1 MLDRRAEPR
10 RRILK
15 QAKIFFNRRRS
26 VIDCLVRNVS
36 ETGACLEVANPV
48 GTPDA
53 FDLLIEGETAPRP
66 CVSVWRHDSKI
77 GVAFGE
83 AAPGRNDEEAGAREL
98 KPIDAEHPG
107 AAGPVDDGADLVRGE
122 LLALRAALDEVETGV
137 VLLDGALRA
146 QFINRAFRAMW
157 RLPDAKARAKPSFAA
172 LMHHGAETGQY
183 EIAPQDLS
191 AYVAER
197 IEQVA
202 AGDPRPRDI
211 RLSNGGV
218 IRFQCAAL
226 PSGGRMLSYTYVSDI
241 AKQRDELVALRAA
254 LDNIDLG
261 VILLDG
267 DLNAQFI
274 NVAAR
279 RLGRISDAAADKRP
293 AFAEILSDTRRNGAF
308 ALQGAELDAL
318 IALRVA
324 QVRAGAPEPM
334 DLRAADGRIVRAQC
348 AVLPNG
354 GRMLTYGDVS
364 DLVHQIDER
373 EAQARIDPVTG
384 IANRKHFLELAEVE
398 WNRYC
403 RYQRP
408 LSLMMIDVDHFKTI
422 NDAFGR
428 QAGDRILADI
438 ARVLQSVKRYSDAL
452 GRVGGEEFAVLLPE
466 TTLPQAK
473 MAAERFRRAVA
484 EQAVAVNGEPIKAT
498 VSIGVAEAWEAAA
511 NIAALMNRADQALYL
526 AKSAGRNRV
535 ETARP
540 APAFALG

>member
-26 VIDCLVRNVS
+26 VIDCLVRNLS
-36 ETGACLEVANPV
+36 ETGACLEVVNPV
-48 GTPDA
+48 GTPDR

-66 CVSVWRHDSKI
+66 CVSVWRYDSKI
-77 GVAFGE
+77 GVAFSE
-83 AAPGRNDEEAGAREL
+83 AAASGADEETVREGKPVDAARPL
-98 KPIDAEHPG
+98 AS
-107 AAGPVDDGADLVRGE
+107 GPLDDGADLVRGE
-122 LLALRAALDEVETGV
+122 LLALRAALDEVEVGV

-146 QFINRAFRAMW
+146 QFINRAFRKMW
-157 RLPDAKARAKPSFAA
+157 RLPDAKAQAKPSFAA

-191 AYVAER
+191 AYIAER

-202 AGDPRPRDI
+202 AGDSRPRDL
-211 RLSNGGV
+211 RLSNGDV
-218 IRFQCAAL
+218 IRFQCAPL
-226 PSGGRMLSYTYVSDI
+226 PGGGRMLSYTYIGDI
-241 AKQRDELVALRAA
+241 VRQTDELAALRAA

-261 VILLDG
+261 VILLDA

-274 NVAAR
+274 NLAAR
-279 RLGRISDAAADKRP
+279 RLGRIGDAAAERRP
-293 AFAEILSDTRRNGAF
+293 SFAEILHETRRNGAF
-308 ALQGAELDAL
+308 AIGGAELDAL

-354 GRMLTYGDVS
+354 ARMLTYGDVS
-364 DLVHQIDER
+364 DLVHQVDELH
-373 EAQARIDPVTG
+373 AHARIDPATG
-384 IANRKHFLELAEVE
+384 VANRQHFLELAEIE
-398 WNRYC
+398 WSRYC

-428 QAGDRILADI
+428 QAGDRVLADI
-438 ARVLQSVKRYSDAL
+438 ARTLHSVKRYSDAL
-452 GRVGGEEFAVLLPE
+452 GRIGGEEFAVLLPE

-484 EQAVAVNGEPIKAT
+484 EQSVAVNGEPIKAT

-511 NIAALMNRADQALYL
+511 NVAALMNRADQALYL

-540 APAFALG
+540 APVFALG

>member
-26 VIDCLVRNVS
+26 VLDCLVRNLS
-36 ETGACLEVANPV
+36 ETGACLEVVNPV
-48 GTPDA
+48 GTPDR

-83 AAPGRNDEEAGAREL
+83 AATGGADEETTGREG
-98 KPIDAEHPG
+98 KPIDAARPL
-107 AAGPVDDGADLVRGE
+107 ASGPLDDGADLVRGE
-122 LLALRAALDEVETGV
+122 LLALRAALDEVEVGV

-146 QFINRAFRAMW
+146 QFINRAFRKMW
-157 RLPDAKARAKPSFAA
+157 RLPDAKAQAKPSFAA

-202 AGDPRPRDI
+202 AGDPRPRDL
-211 RLSNGGV
+211 RLSNGDV
-218 IRFQCAAL
+218 IRFQCAPL
-226 PSGGRMLSYTYVSDI
+226 PGGGRMLSYTYIGDI
-241 AKQRDELVALRAA
+241 VRQADDLAALRAA

-261 VILLDG
+261 VILLDA

-274 NVAAR
+274 NLAAR
-279 RLGRISDAAADKRP
+279 RLGRIGDAAAERRP
-293 AFAEILSDTRRNGAF
+293 SFAEILNETRRNGAF
-308 ALQGAELDAL
+308 AVEGAELDAL

-364 DLVHQIDER
+364 DLVHQVDELH
-373 EAQARIDPVTG
+373 AHARIDPDTG
-384 IANRKHFLELAEVE
+384 VANRQHFLELAEIE
-398 WNRYC
+398 WKRYC

-428 QAGDRILADI
+428 QAGDRVLADI
-438 ARVLQSVKRYSDAL
+438 ARTLQSVKRYSDAL

-484 EQAVAVNGEPIKAT
+484 EQSVSVNGEPIKAT
-498 VSIGVAEAWEAAA
+498 VSIGVAEAWEAAT
-511 NIAALMNRADQALYL
+511 NVAALMNRADQALYL